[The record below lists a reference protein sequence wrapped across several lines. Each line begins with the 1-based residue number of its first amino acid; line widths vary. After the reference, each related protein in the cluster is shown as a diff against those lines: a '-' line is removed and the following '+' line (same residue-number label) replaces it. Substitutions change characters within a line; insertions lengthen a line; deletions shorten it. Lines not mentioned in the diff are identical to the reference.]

1 MTLHKLHAG
10 DGYTY
15 LTRQVAAG
23 DEGRSAGQ
31 ALADYYT
38 ASGNP
43 PGRWMCSGAADL
55 AVSGRVREDQM
66 RALFGRGMHPDAEQI
81 ITLELAAG
89 RTQRQA
95 RRAAK
100 LGRAFDR
107 FQRLEPR
114 AERVAAR
121 LAAFEAEHGRPAGKV
136 ERSKIEAA
144 EARRERR
151 PVAGYDLV
159 FTPVKSASL
168 LWALGDA
175 GTREAVEAAHHE
187 AAAQT
192 LGWLERETAFTR
204 TGSDGEAQIDTRG
217 FIAACFDH
225 RDSRAGDP
233 DLHTH
238 VAISNKVRA
247 LHDHPDGTPRWLALD
262 ARPLHAAA
270 VAASE
275 RYNTRFEDALA
286 RRLGVRFVERA
297 DTLRPDKRSIREI
310 AGVPD
315 QLIRHFSKRRGA
327 IEDRYRELA
336 ADYRTSHGHEPPR
349 TAQLKLTQQ
358 ATLETRD
365 AKDTGSSLAD
375 KITVWRTE
383 AETVIGRRALTG
395 LMPAATGRTPA
406 LVSPDQIPLDH
417 VTAAVLTAVAEQK
430 ATWTTW
436 NLLAETERQLRP
448 YRFASPTDRDT
459 ATELVL
465 ARVTDPHLAV
475 NLTPEPALAPEPALC
490 RASGESV
497 LTEHGAA
504 RYTTQRILDAEQHLL
519 DAAQQSTRYS
529 LSPAAVNRVVAAFE
543 EREHVSLDDG
553 QWALVHGF
561 TADQRR
567 LVVGIGPAGAGKTT
581 AMRAVTEAWA
591 STGRRVVPLAPSA
604 AAADVLGT
612 ELGVRAENLHKFQ
625 HAHTGDTPSTDPWFR
640 LQPGDLVLVDEAGMA
655 GTLRLDWLTRYAR
668 ERGAVV
674 RLLGDPAQ
682 LSAVEAGGALRLL
695 VNDVGAIELDRLH
708 RFHHPAEAEATLKL
722 RNGDSTGLDF
732 YFANDR
738 VTTGSNDA
746 MLEAAYEAWASD
758 TRNGHTSLLIA
769 ATNQDVTALNTR
781 ARLERIHTGQVE
793 PDGVDLRD
801 GTRAGVGDW
810 IVTRTNR
817 RDLPIAG
824 GRDFVKNGDTWTVQQ
839 RHTNGDLTVC
849 STTCG
854 GVGRLPADYV
864 STAVVLAYA
873 ATTARIQGRTVDSA
887 HVLVDDSMTRESL
900 YVATTRGRSGAYLYA
915 ATDTLAIALTERAP
929 APGRSARIVLEDAL
943 RRESGER
950 SATEV
955 QRVASRHI
963 TGSPEAPR
971 QLARP
976 RPKPAIAYPER
987 QPNPEGLHAGRRAAG
1002 CSTGG

>member
-1 MTLHKLHAG
+1 
-10 DGYTY
+10 
-15 LTRQVAAG
+15 V
-23 DEGRSAGQ
+23 
-31 ALADYYT
+31 
-38 ASGNP
+38 
-43 PGRWMCSGAADL
+43 
-55 AVSGRVREDQM
+55 
-66 RALFGRGMHPDAEQI
+66 
-81 ITLELAAG
+81 
-89 RTQRQA
+89 
-95 RRAAK
+95 
-100 LGRAFDR
+100 
-107 FQRLEPR
+107 
-114 AERVAAR
+114 
-121 LAAFEAEHGRPAGKV
+121 
-136 ERSKIEAA
+136 
-144 EARRERR
+144 
-151 PVAGYDLV
+151 V

-175 GTREAVEAAHHE
+175 ATREAVEAAHHE
-187 AAAQT
+187 AVAQT

-238 VAISNKVRA
+238 VAISNKVSA

-286 RRLGVRFVERA
+286 RRLGVRFVDRA
-297 DTLRPDKRSIREI
+297 DTVRPDKRSIREI

-315 QLIRHFSKRRGA
+315 VLIRQFSKRRAA

-349 TAQLKLTQQ
+349 AAQLRLAQQ

-365 AKDTGSSLAD
+365 AKDAGSSLAD
-375 KITVWRTE
+375 KITAWRAE
-383 AETVIGRRALTG
+383 AETAIGRRG
-395 LMPAATGRTPA
+395 LAGLVPATTGRTPA
-406 LVSPDQIPLDH
+406 VVGPEQIPVDQ
-417 VTAAVLTAVAEQK
+417 VAMAVLAAVAEQK
-430 ATWTTW
+430 ATWTKW
-436 NLLAETERQLRP
+436 NLLAEAERQLRP
-448 YRFASPTDRDT
+448 YRFASQADRDT

-465 ARVTDPHLAV
+465 ARVTDPDLAV
-475 NLTPEPALAPEPALC
+475 NLTPETTPGPEPGLC

-519 DAAQQSTRYS
+519 DAAGQATRYS

-543 EREHVSLDDG
+543 QRHQVMLDDG
-553 QWALVHGF
+553 QRALVHGF
-561 TADQRR
+561 TTDHRR

-581 AMRAVTEAWA
+581 AMRAVTEAWT
-591 STGRRVVPLAPSA
+591 STGRRVAPLAPSA

-625 HAHTGDTPSTDPWFR
+625 HAHTGDTPSTDPWFT

-682 LSAVEAGGALRLL
+682 LSAVEAGGVLRLL
-695 VNDVGAIELDRLH
+695 VNDVGAVELDRLH

-722 RNGDSTGLDF
+722 RNGDTTSLDF

-738 VTTGSNDA
+738 VASGSADA
-746 MLEAAYEAWASD
+746 MLEAAYETWAND
-758 TRNGHTSLLIA
+758 TRNGHASLLIA

-781 ARLERIHTGQVE
+781 ARLERMHTGRVE
-793 PDGVDLRD
+793 PGGVDLRD
-801 GTRAGVGDW
+801 GTRAGVGDHV
-810 IVTRTNR
+810 VTRTNR
-817 RDLPIAG
+817 RDLAVAG
-824 GRDFVKNGDTWTVQQ
+824 GRDFVKNSDTWTVQE
-839 RHTNGDLTVC
+839 RHANGDLTVS
-849 STTCG
+849 STASRG
-854 GVGRLPADYV
+854 IVRLPADYV
-864 STAVVLAYA
+864 SNAVELAYA
-873 ATTARIQGRTVDSA
+873 ATITRVQGRTVDSV
-887 HVLVDDSMTRESL
+887 HVLVDESMTRENL
-900 YVATTRGRSGAYLYA
+900 YVATTRGRSGARLYV
-915 ATDTLAIALTERAP
+915 ATDTLLTALTEHPP

-943 RRESGER
+943 RHESGER

-955 QRVASRHI
+955 QRGAQTQTIPMQKGSGSPSLASRELCHAPPR
-963 TGSPEAPR
+963 TGASRSHTPLRHPCASRPVGPR
-971 QLARP
+971 D
-976 RPKPAIAYPER
+976 
-987 QPNPEGLHAGRRAAG
+987 
-1002 CSTGG
+1002 TD

>member
-1 MTLHKLHAG
+1 MMTLHKLHAG

-23 DEGRSAGQ
+23 DEGRTAGQ

-43 PGRWMCSGAADL
+43 PGRWMGSGAVDL

-81 ITLELAAG
+81 IALELAAG

-100 LGRAFDR
+100 LGRAFDA

-121 LAAFEAEHGRPAGKV
+121 LAAFEAEHGRPASRV
-136 ERSKIEAA
+136 ERSKLEAA

-175 GTREAVEAAHHE
+175 TTREAVEAAHHE
-187 AAAQT
+187 AVAQT

-204 TGSDGEAQIDTRG
+204 TGSEGEAQIDTRG

-247 LHDHPDGTPRWLALD
+247 LNDHPDGTPRWLALD

-275 RYNTRFEDALA
+275 RYNTRLEDALA

-297 DTLRPDKRSIREI
+297 DTVRPDKRSIREI

-315 QLIRHFSKRRGA
+315 QLIKHFSKRRAA

-349 TAQLKLTQQ
+349 AAQLKLAQQ

-365 AKDTGSSLAD
+365 AKEVGTSLAD
-375 KITVWRTE
+375 KITAWRAE
-383 AETVIGRRALTG
+383 AEAVIGRRSLAG
-395 LMPAATGRTPA
+395 FVAATTRRTPA
-406 LVSPDQIPLDH
+406 LTGPGQIPLDH
-417 VTAAVLTAVAEQK
+417 VTAAVLAAVAEQK
-430 ATWTTW
+430 ATWTKW

-448 YRFASPTDRDT
+448 YRFASPADRDI

-465 ARVTDPHLAV
+465 ARVTDPDLSV
-475 NLTPEPALAPEPALC
+475 NLTPEPTTLAEPALC

-519 DAAQQSTRYS
+519 DAARQATRYS
-529 LSPAAVNRVVAAFE
+529 LSPAAVNRAVAAFE
-543 EREHVSLDDG
+543 RRNQVTLDDG
-553 QWALVHGF
+553 QRALAHGF
-561 TADQRR
+561 ITDHRR

-581 AMRAVTEAWA
+581 AMRAVTEAWTN
-591 STGRRVVPLAPSA
+591 TGRRVVPLAPSA

-612 ELGVRAENLHKFQ
+612 ELGVRAENLHMFQ
-625 HAHTGDTPSTDPWFR
+625 HAHTADTPSTDPWFT

-655 GTLRLDWLTRYAR
+655 GTLRLEWLTRYAR

-695 VNDVGAIELDRLH
+695 VNDVGAVELDRLH
-708 RFHHPAEAEATLKL
+708 RFHDPAEAAATLKL
-722 RNGDSTGLDF
+722 RNGDPSGLDF

-738 VTTGSNDA
+738 VTSGSADA

-758 TRNGHTSLLIA
+758 THNGKTSLLIA

-781 ARLERIHTGQVE
+781 ARLERIHIGQVE
-793 PDGVDLRD
+793 PGGVDLRD
-801 GTRAGVGDW
+801 GNRAGIGDRVVTRA
-810 IVTRTNR
+810 NR
-817 RDLPIAG
+817 RDLSVAG
-824 GRDFVKNGDTWTVQQ
+824 YHDFVKNGDNWVVQR
-839 RHTNGDLTVC
+839 RHTNGDLTVRHMGN
-849 STTCG
+849 G
-854 GVGRLPADYV
+854 GKVRLPGNYV
-864 STAVVLAYA
+864 ATAVELGYA
-873 ATTARIQGRTVDSA
+873 GTAARVQGTTVDIA
-887 HVLVDDSMTRESL
+887 HVLVDESMTRESL
-900 YVATTRGRSGAYLYA
+900 YVGASRGRSGAFLYVA
-915 ATDTLAIALTERAP
+915 DDGLATAISEQPPRPTRP
-929 APGRSARIVLEDAL
+929 ARTVLHDAL
-943 RRESGER
+943 RREAGER

-955 QRVASRHI
+955 QRDARRGRI
-963 TGSPEAPR
+963 TTPEPTR
-971 QLARP
+971 RPPARDIN
-976 RPKPAIAYPER
+976 RRAGYPELPAVHR
-987 QPNPEGLHAGRRAAG
+987 GPLTSPLGVRIQ
-1002 CSTGG
+1002 T

>member
-1 MTLHKLHAG
+1 MG
-10 DGYTY
+10 
-15 LTRQVAAG
+15 
-23 DEGRSAGQ
+23 
-31 ALADYYT
+31 
-38 ASGNP
+38 
-43 PGRWMCSGAADL
+43 SGAVDL

-89 RTQRQA
+89 RTERQA

-100 LGRAFDR
+100 LGRAFDAC
-107 FQRLEPR
+107 QRLEPR

-121 LAAFEAEHGRPAGKV
+121 LAAFEAEHGRPASRV
-136 ERSKIEAA
+136 ERSKLEAA

-175 GTREAVEAAHHE
+175 ATREAVEAAHHE
-187 AAAQT
+187 AVAQT

-204 TGSDGEAQIDTRG
+204 TGSEGEAQIDTRG

-315 QLIRHFSKRRGA
+315 QLIRHFSKRRAA

-349 TAQLKLTQQ
+349 AAQLRLAQQ

-365 AKDTGSSLAD
+365 AKDAGTSLAD
-375 KITVWRTE
+375 KITAWRAE
-383 AETVIGRRALTG
+383 AETVIGRG
-395 LMPAATGRTPA
+395 LAGLVPATTRRLPA
-406 LVSPDQIPLDH
+406 VVGPDQIPLDQ

-430 ATWTTW
+430 ATWTRW
-436 NLLAETERQLRP
+436 NVLAETERQLRP
-448 YRFASPTDRDT
+448 YRFASPADRDA

-465 ARVTDPHLAV
+465 ARVTDPDLSV
-475 NLTPEPALAPEPALC
+475 YLTGADAGAPKPALC
-490 RASGESV
+490 RVSGESV
-497 LTEHGAA
+497 FTEHGAA
-504 RYTTQRILDAEQHLL
+504 RYTTQRILDAEQGLL
-519 DAAQQSTRYS
+519 DAARQSTRYS

-543 EREHVSLDDG
+543 QRHQVTLDHG
-553 QWALVHGF
+553 QRALVHGF
-561 TADQRR
+561 TADHRR

-581 AMRAVTEAWA
+581 AMRAVTEAWT

-604 AAADVLGT
+604 AAAEVLGS

-625 HAHTGDTPSTDPWFR
+625 HAHIADTPSTDPWFR

-682 LSAVEAGGALRLL
+682 LSAVEASGALRLL
-695 VNDVGAIELDRLH
+695 VNDVGAVELDRLH
-708 RFHHPAEAEATLKL
+708 RFHDPAEASATLKL
-722 RNGDSTGLDF
+722 RSGDASGLDF

-738 VTTGSNDA
+738 VTAGSNDA

-758 TRNGHTSLLIA
+758 TRNGHASLLIA

-801 GTRAGVGDW
+801 GTRTGVGDR

-817 RDLPIAG
+817 RDLSVAG
-824 GRDFVKNGDTWTVQQ
+824 GCDFVRNGDTWTVEQ
-839 RHTNGDLTVC
+839 RHTNGDLTAR
-849 STTCG
+849 SAASG
-854 GVGRLPADYV
+854 GIVRLPTDYV
-864 STAVVLAYA
+864 SNAVELAYA
-873 ATTARIQGRTVDSA
+873 ATTARVQGRTVDTA
-887 HVLVDDSMTRESL
+887 HVLVDESITRENL
-900 YVATTRGRSGAYLYA
+900 YVAATRGRSGARLYVA
-915 ATDTLAIALTERAP
+915 NDTLLPGLTERPP
-929 APGRSARIVLEDAL
+929 APGKSARIVLEETL
-943 RRESGER
+943 RRESGEL

-955 QRVASRHI
+955 QRVTRRQTMGAPEPTAELLRRVNPA
-963 TGSPEAPR
+963 TGYREPALTPRGRPAPGLGQDLSSPFTRTPGVR
-971 QLARP
+971 SGVQQSGVRRP
-976 RPKPAIAYPER
+976 
-987 QPNPEGLHAGRRAAG
+987 Q
-1002 CSTGG
+1002 